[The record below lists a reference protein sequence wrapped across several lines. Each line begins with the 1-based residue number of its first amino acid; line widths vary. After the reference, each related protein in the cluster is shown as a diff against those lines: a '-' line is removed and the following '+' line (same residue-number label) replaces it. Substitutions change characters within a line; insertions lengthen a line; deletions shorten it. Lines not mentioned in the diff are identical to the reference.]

1 MEIKKQ
7 ILMTKNRVIKTPQ
20 SGQKSGIK
28 CCFMPYNN
36 YCIVNVQQQHTCS

>member
-7 ILMTKNRVIKTPQ
+7 ITSENRVIKTPQ

-36 YCIVNVQQQHTCS
+36 YCIVNVQQQLTCS